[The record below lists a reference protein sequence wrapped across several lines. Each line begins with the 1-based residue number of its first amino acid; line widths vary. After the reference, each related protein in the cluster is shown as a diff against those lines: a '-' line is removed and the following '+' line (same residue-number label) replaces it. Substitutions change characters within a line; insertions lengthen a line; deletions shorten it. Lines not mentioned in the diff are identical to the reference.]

1 MVESAAGTVAEE
13 GARVFRD
20 DVARVVGL
28 LREALPALDDA
39 LLRAKARGAIT
50 RCCTHDHMGWADALD
65 GALLRRWID
74 QRLLMQ
80 SDTRIGPRR

>member
-13 GARVFRD
+13 GARVFCD

-50 RCCTHDHMGWADALD
+50 RCCTHGV
-65 GALLRRWID
+65 G
-74 QRLLMQ
+74 
-80 SDTRIGPRR
+80 